1 MRTDH
6 NYYNS
11 RGRLLFAALFL
22 TLSVQGQ
29 DLGSLVMDAYANNP
43 EIKAFEL
50 QYQVATEK
58 IKEVNTLPNT
68 TMEAMVLANPP
79 ENIAMSEVAQFE
91 VMQMFPWFKTITARE
106 NYVASL
112 AEAQYEDIAIA
123 KRKLAASVSQS
134 YYTLFANQGKQKVLV
149 ENIALLKTYETLA
162 LNSVEVG
169 KASSVDVLRLQ
180 MRQNELLALK
190 KVLEQEYLSEQSQLN
205 SLLNRDKNTPVLV
218 SMELDG
224 LSDELPYDEK
234 NLQLHPELLKY
245 DKLFKSVTQS
255 ELLNQKE
262 SAPMLGLGMS
272 YTVMGMHKDMVMP
285 MVSLSIPIFNNS
297 FKSKS
302 KQNELKQQEIIVQ
315 KQSKLNTL
323 EAVLDKA
330 VKARKAAKINYE
342 TQAQNLVQAKNAE
355 EILLK
360 SYETGTIDFRDILE
374 VQELQL
380 KFQTGQIEAIRDFQV
395 QSTIIHYLR
404 K

>member
-1 MRTDH
+1 MRTH
-6 NYYNS
+6 YKYHTS
-11 RGRLLFAALFL
+11 KGGLLFAALLL
-22 TLSVQGQ
+22 TISVQSQ
-29 DLGSLVMDAYANNP
+29 DLGSLVMEAYANNP
-43 EIKAFEL
+43 DIKAFEL
-50 QYQVATEK
+50 QYQVAIEK
-58 IKEVNTLPNT
+58 TKEVNALPNT

-79 ENIAMSEVAQFE
+79 ENIAMSEMAQFE

-106 NYVASL
+106 NYASSL

-134 YYTLFANQGKQKVLV
+134 YYALFANQGKQKVLV

-162 LNSVEVG
+162 LNALEVG
-169 KASSVDVLRLQ
+169 KASAVDVLRLQ

-218 SMELDG
+218 TIELDG
-224 LSDELPYDEK
+224 LSEELPYDAN

-262 SAPMLGLGMS
+262 SAPMLGLGMN
-272 YTVMGMHKDMVMP
+272 YTIMGMHKNMVMP

-302 KQNELKQQEIIVQ
+302 RQNEIKQQEIIVQ

-330 VKARKAAKINYE
+330 VKARKAARINYE
-342 TQAQNLVQAKNAE
+342 IQAQNLAQAKNAE

-360 SYETGTIDFRDILE
+360 SYETGTIDFRDVLE

-380 KFQTGQIEAIRDFQV
+380 KFQTGQIEAMRDFQV
-395 QSTIIHYLR
+395 QSTIIHYLS